1 MKGHYELADKE
12 VEVRS
17 VCHNDEKMLALLSS
31 GVMLQG
37 KIRYETLKDN
47 VKANLDQVGLHFH
60 SGPIVAMDLCIR
72 KPLIA
77 TASKD
82 KTIKIWNYEDRTVET
97 PKS

>member
-1 MKGHYELADKE
+1 M
-12 VEVRS
+12 
-17 VCHNDEKMLALLSS
+17 
-31 GVMLQG
+31 
-37 KIRYETLKDN
+37 
-47 VKANLDQVGLHFH
+47 GLHFH
-60 SGPIVAMDLCIR
+60 AGSIVAMDLCLR